1 MQPATPDPK
10 DLQRRAMDAL
20 KDDSVPPEAKQR
32 IMQLLDQVRQR
43 ERAGAPPGGEQPT
56 PQQQPS
62 EPAGQPAPSAPSPQQ
77 QPVQM
82 EPQEVT
88 PQAPPQQGFVQM
100 EPQNIV
106 GQVPPPP
113 NVLGE
118 TFAMLPKDGATG
130 IAMKSMLQGYFPQE
144 QSQALTEDLSPEEIE
159 QRLGA
164 QRQQEAQLGIDPEA
178 APHSASHRVAIYA
191 PPVVEVQSAEGEE
204 HPVWVH
210 QEPTVEEFGSMLQA
224 MASWEPT
231 GNEAPDELQRREKAK
246 RKAEAHLITLERDG
260 DEDDAY
266 RSFQDAVWAKVAQ
279 EAKRSGQK
287 AIRGAYVPDDTEG
300 MAEHGD
306 EIAARR
312 MVKSPM
318 GSTLYSALD
327 AFSFGQAMPFLAW
340 YNRDMEDSPLGKR
353 LGELGLYNGELAEYK
368 KLRDSSTLGSIGG
381 TAMGLFAPG
390 GAGKAYG
397 KVAQMASKGAAKGER
412 GALGRMAAGAAGGG
426 AIDATA
432 GFARTLAE
440 QLVSGMEVDL
450 GQAAEV
456 GAVEGAMGAGGDV
469 MFGGLGEIG
478 SRVASRYRS
487 GNPDLKAVEGALGD
501 KARGPGDTGERVF
514 GPDLSEENIV
524 GRSMRQGGALEGQ
537 VTPTEYASGEA
548 ARRVKPTLE
557 KKATEALE
565 TLRANAGQYFS
576 TAEAQ
581 QEIPV
586 RNSFQVIKELV
597 QKTVGSSD
605 RVRKSAGKAMAEIS
619 NFRGYSTRAAA
630 EANANGGLVVN
641 AVDPLVEEM
650 GWKPV
655 VDRAVARVRRP
666 MMEMEGQARS
676 VAAIRSAQGRLKE
689 ASDKLR
695 RLESGRG
702 DINKETIE
710 RQRRLVQDASE
721 RVRRLSSPVSP
732 GEQMWVTIQP
742 KSMNAEAHH
751 AALQDVDSQIS
762 YGARSEDAGPGVK
775 RLADGLRADR
785 ANWGQGYVD
794 MMEREYELI
803 TQMEGTGRVL
813 GMNPREMAGQ
823 AVPEALRGS
832 VHDMPL
838 ATLGKHLANVYQPG
852 KGHDTE
858 LMVRMLD
865 NPKLT
870 KLLKGVR
877 AVTALERMRS
887 GTAVSGRVTTGSTG
901 TFHPIVNFGNLD
913 KLIYGRGRALERA
926 YLEGNMPKAARSL
939 LQPEARDFIQNAS
952 SGLMEGLM
960 KALETKETED
970 VSAND

>member
-1 MQPATPDPK
+1 MQPAPPDPK

-43 ERAGAPPGGEQPT
+43 ERAGAPAGGQQPA
-56 PQQQPS
+56 PQQQPAAPAG
-62 EPAGQPAPSAPSPQQ
+62 EPAAGAPAPQQ
-77 QPVQM
+77 QSVQM

-88 PQAPPQQGFVQM
+88 PQASPQQGFVQM

-191 PPVVEVQSAEGEE
+191 PPVVEVQSAEGDE

-231 GNEAPDELQRREKAK
+231 GDETPDELQRREKAK
-246 RKAEAHLITLERDG
+246 RKAESHLITLERDG

-306 EIAARR
+306 EISARR
-312 MVKSPM
+312 MVKSSM

-340 YNRDMEDSPLGKR
+340 YNRDMEDSPLGQR

-368 KLRDSSTLGSIGG
+368 KLRDSSMLGSIGG

-456 GAVEGAMGAGGDV
+456 GAVEGAMAAGGDV
-469 MFGGLGEIG
+469 LFGGLGEIG

-501 KARGPGDTGERVF
+501 KARGPGDTGERIF

-537 VTPTEYASGEA
+537 VTPTEYAAGEA

-557 KKATEALE
+557 KKAAQALE

-586 RNSFQVIKELV
+586 RNSFQAIKELV

-605 RVRKSAGKAMAEIS
+605 RVRKSAGKALAEIS
-619 NFRGYSTRAAA
+619 NFRGFSTRGAA

-641 AVDPLVEEM
+641 AADPLVEEM
-650 GWKPV
+650 GWGPAV
-655 VDRAVARVRRP
+655 GRAVRA
-666 MMEMEGQARS
+666 
-676 VAAIRSAQGRLKE
+676 
-689 ASDKLR
+689 
-695 RLESGRG
+695 
-702 DINKETIE
+702 
-710 RQRRLVQDASE
+710 QRRLGDPGIGQETWVVVQP
-721 RVRRLSSPVSP
+721 R
-732 GEQMWVTIQP
+732 
-742 KSMNAEAHH
+742 SMSAEAHH

-775 RLADGLRADR
+775 RLAEGLRADR

-803 TQMEGTGRVL
+803 TQMEGTGRML

-838 ATLGKHLANVYQPG
+838 ATLAKHLENVYQPG

-858 LMVRMLD
+858 LMNRMLD

-870 KLLKGVR
+870 RLLKGVR

-887 GTAVSGRVTTGSTG
+887 GTAVSGRVTTGSSG

-960 KALETKETED
+960 KALEAKETED